1 MSFPTVWRWGA
12 SHGGRHTDGMFNPN
26 PKIERMSLTDGGAC
40 YIVDDA
46 LLDPQSIVDAAS
58 AQGDAFRRI
67 DFNAYPGNYLLLPA
81 SAQQALQDFFN
92 QHIRGLFDARRL
104 LHMHSR
110 LAMVTLQP
118 HELRPYQWM
127 CHSDNPALDPQH
139 SIQASVLYL
148 FKDES
153 LGGTSF
159 YEPAVSRPDIFRLFE
174 DSTALSNEAFTAR
187 YGIPPGYMHASNA
200 YFRQIGSVPARW
212 NRMIFYDG
220 AMLHSGDIFSP
231 EKLDTHPGKGRLTL
245 NGFFTCRRNAR

>member
-1 MSFPTVWRWGA
+1 V
-12 SHGGRHTDGMFNPN
+12 GRCGIGHRRRIQANMFNPQ
-26 PKIERMSLTDGGAC
+26 PKIERMPLANGETC

-46 LLDPQSIVDAAS
+46 LLEPERIVEAAG
-58 AQGDAFRRI
+58 AQRDAFRRV
-67 DFNAYPGNYLLLPA
+67 DFNAYPGNYLLLPP
-81 SAQQALQDFFN
+81 SAEQALQDFFN
-92 QHIRGLFDARRL
+92 LHIRGFFDARRL

-118 HELRPYQWM
+118 HELRPYQWV
-127 CHSDNPALDPQH
+127 CHSDNPTLSATH

-159 YEPAVSRPDIFRLFE
+159 YEPNRSARETWQLFDDATRLPDEVF
-174 DSTALSNEAFTAR
+174 AGR
-187 YGIPPGYMHASNA
+187 YGIEPGYIHASND

-220 AMLHSGDIFSP
+220 TLLHSGDISAP
-231 EKLDTHPGKGRLTL
+231 EKLRADPRTGRLTL
-245 NGFFTCRRNAR
+245 NGFFTCRRRAT